1 MKKTI
6 AILFLLTMVFAIF
19 SAVMVSAAY
28 ERDRIECDPEE
39 VGIFA
44 AQRNCDAEG
53 DPEEDLILA
62 HRRCLSHARVCD
74 PAWTEEDI
82 DVCKQIAEKTCI
94 ELSPLPKLAEREE
107 TVPIED
113 IGKRGKT
120 AEEVE
125 AIKEEAK
132 KEMMGEEEAPP
143 APAPAPAP
151 EPAVEEMPE
160 KKMSGSTM
168 AIIIIIVIIVI
179 IVLWYFLKPKKEKKA
194 KAAKPAKAKKQK
206 KAKKKKKK

>member
-1 MKKTI
+1 MRKTI

-53 DPEEDLILA
+53 DPDEDLILA

-74 PAWTEEDI
+74 PAWTEEDLEL
-82 DVCKQIAEKTCI
+82 CKSIAEKTCI

-107 TVPIED
+107 TIPVED
-113 IGKRGKT
+113 VEKRGKT
-120 AEEVE
+120 VEEL
-125 AIKEEAK
+125 EEIK
-132 KEMMGEEEAPP
+132 KEAAAEVKGEE
-143 APAPAPAP
+143 PAPAPAP
-151 EPAVEEMPE
+151 EPAPEPVAEAPEE
-160 KKMSGSTM
+160 KKMGATT
-168 AIIIIIVIIVI
+168 AIIIIIIIIVL
-179 IVLWYFLKPKKEKKA
+179 IVLWYFLKPKKK
-194 KAAKPAKAKKQK
+194 KPA
-206 KAKKKKKK
+206 AKKKKKK

>member
-62 HRRCLSHARVCD
+62 YRRCMSHARVCD
-74 PAWTEEDI
+74 PAWTEEQTAL
-82 DVCKQIAEKTCI
+82 CKQIAEKTCI

-107 TVPIED
+107 TIPITD
-113 IGKRGKT
+113 IEKRGKT

-125 AIKEEAK
+125 ALKQEAK
-132 KEMMGEEEAPP
+132 KELAGEEEVVP
-143 APAPAPAP
+143 PAPAPAP
-151 EPAVEEMPE
+151 EPAPVVEEA
-160 KKMSGSTM
+160 KKMSGATL
-168 AIIIIIVIIVI
+168 AIIIIIIIIVIIA
-179 IVLWYFLKPKKEKKA
+179 LWYFLRPKQKKA
-194 KAAKPAKAKKQK
+194 AAAPKPAKAKKEK
-206 KAKKKKKK
+206 KVKKKKK